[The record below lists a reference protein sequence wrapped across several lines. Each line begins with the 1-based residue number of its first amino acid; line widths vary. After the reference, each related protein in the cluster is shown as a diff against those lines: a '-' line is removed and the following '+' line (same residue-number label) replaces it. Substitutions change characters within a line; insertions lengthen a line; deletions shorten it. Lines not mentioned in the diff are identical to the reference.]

1 MRLYTQFF
9 RFAVLASLLA
19 TALVCAGWKWEGFGH

>member
-9 RFAVLASLLA
+9 RLAVLASLLV
-19 TALVCAGWKWEGFGH
+19 TALVCAGWKWDAPH